1 MLGESIKK
9 HWEELALTDFNGD
22 SFQYRDIARKVAKLH
37 ILFENSGIKKGDKV
51 VVIAGHEKGKEGV
64 VIASMPSKN
73 MVVVEG
79 LNKVTKHNKPNQQN
93 KLQILHM

>member
-1 MLGESIKK
+1 MK
-9 HWEELALTDFNGD
+9 
-22 SFQYRDIARKVAKLH
+22 
-37 ILFENSGIKKGDKV
+37 IKKGDKV

-93 KLQILHM
+93 KQVNHFLLYFYSIWNEYKQATVTQNNLITRLQIT

>member
-1 MLGESIKK
+1 MK
-9 HWEELALTDFNGD
+9 
-22 SFQYRDIARKVAKLH
+22 
-37 ILFENSGIKKGDKV
+37 IKKGDKV